1 MYHCRKCYGYSSTA
15 VFRDRVLVSAY
26 DLMTDFVRLK
36 DMVASAL
43 PFVREWA
50 TDDTNHAR
58 LEVCLAGVSA
68 VAFHLA
74 SKYHWSLIAVL
85 CSLAAKVLISDDAA
99 QADLDPAGW
108 IKERAHPASV
118 VTFVSSL
125 PDAQAHLLVF
135 QLSAA
140 LSLVTDWATSQSP
153 LLKPED
159 HLLFKHLRAM
169 LFDLLTSA
177 RLGAGGL
184 AVDQLIDSL
193 PNRMSASPKN

>member
-1 MYHCRKCYGYSSTA
+1 MTWWLQLCRLYVNGPLTTLIMPVLKSVLP
-15 VFRDRVLVSAY
+15 VFRQWLSTLHRNITGPLLQYYA
-26 DLMTDFVRLK
+26 LLLLK
-36 DMVASAL
+36 
-43 PFVREWA
+43 F
-50 TDDTNHAR
+50 
-58 LEVCLAGVSA
+58 
-68 VAFHLA
+68 
-74 SKYHWSLIAVL
+74 
-85 CSLAAKVLISDDAA
+85 LISDDAA

-108 IKERAHPASV
+108 IKERARPASV
-118 VTFVSSL
+118 LTFVSSL

-140 LSLVTDWATSQSP
+140 LSVVTDWAISQSP

-184 AVDQLIDSL
+184 AVDQLMDSL
-193 PNRMSASPKN
+193 PNRMSASPEN

>member
-1 MYHCRKCYGYSSTA
+1 MTWWLQLCRLYVNGPLTTLIMPVLKSVLP
-15 VFRDRVLVSAY
+15 VFRQWL
-26 DLMTDFVRLK
+26 L
-36 DMVASAL
+36 
-43 PFVREWA
+43 
-50 TDDTNHAR
+50 
-58 LEVCLAGVSA
+58 
-68 VAFHLA
+68 HLA

-108 IKERAHPASV
+108 IKERARPASV
-118 VTFVSSL
+118 LTFVSSL

-140 LSLVTDWATSQSP
+140 LSVVTDWAISQSP

-169 LFDLLTSA
+169 PFRSSYISQAWCRWSCCGSAHGFLTKSDERITRKLSKANISA
-177 RLGAGGL
+177 YDDTKR
-184 AVDQLIDSL
+184 
-193 PNRMSASPKN
+193 